1 MENLTVSTQLVSQVA
16 NASSI
21 DASAAVSSPDAS
33 TDPTLGGLFGTLLA
47 QQIALVLAQDG
58 QQGELPID
66 ITKKGTAND
75 TLPEVVAP
83 QDIGLVFGMMPH
95 PAFASL
101 SASALASEL
110 PAPVLVSELPA
121 PVLVSELPAPV
132 LVSELPAPV
141 LVSELPAPVLVSELP
156 MPALASGFS
165 GPVLLPLQKALAANL
180 KSAENLRSASQR
192 DRKSTR

>member
-95 PAFASL
+95 PAFAELASL

-121 PVLVSELPAPV
+121 SVLVSELPPSV
-132 LVSELPAPV
+132 FVS
-141 LVSELPAPVLVSELP
+141 
-156 MPALASGFS
+156 
-165 GPVLLPLQKALAANL
+165 
-180 KSAENLRSASQR
+180 
-192 DRKSTR
+192 

>member
-66 ITKKGTAND
+66 ITKKPGPKLNHNRKT
-75 TLPEVVAP
+75 EEY
-83 QDIGLVFGMMPH
+83 
-95 PAFASL
+95 PAHIVKRF
-101 SASALASEL
+101 EL
-110 PAPVLVSELPA
+110 D
-121 PVLVSELPAPV
+121 
-132 LVSELPAPV
+132 
-141 LVSELPAPVLVSELP
+141 
-156 MPALASGFS
+156 
-165 GPVLLPLQKALAANL
+165 
-180 KSAENLRSASQR
+180 QR
-192 DRKSTR
+192 YIPGKRWFTRFEYYKDKF